1 MNFILIDDDPV
12 TNLINKK
19 IIQIACGD
27 KENTITTFLNPE
39 KALEYLNT
47 IPFYKT
53 GEYIIF
59 LDINMPEMNAWQFL
73 DYLGNQNEFK
83 INILSSSIAR
93 FDINKAENH
102 KLVRDYI
109 CKPPSVPNLKNV
121 YTNLLETSFSA

>member
-1 MNFILIDDDPV
+1 MNFILIDDDTV

-27 KENTITTFLNPE
+27 KINTITTFVNPK
-39 KALEYLNT
+39 KALEYLKQ

-53 GEYIIF
+53 GEYILF

-73 DYLGNQNEFK
+73 DYLSNQNDFK

-93 FDINKAENH
+93 ADLNKAESH

-109 CKPPSVPNLKNV
+109 CKPLSLPKLKHI
-121 YTNLLETSFSA
+121 YTNFWETSLSV

>member
-27 KENTITTFLNPE
+27 KVKTITTFLNPE
-39 KALEYLNT
+39 KALEYLKT

-53 GEYIIF
+53 GEYILF

-73 DYLGNQNEFK
+73 DHLGNQNDFK
-83 INILSSSIAR
+83 INILSSSITNA
-93 FDINKAENH
+93 DLNKAENH

-109 CKPPSVPNLKNV
+109 YKPLSVPKLKNV
-121 YTNLLETSFSA
+121 YTNLWETSLSA